1 MYKCTTLTC
10 QYTCKI
16 FSRKKSNSK
25 IFSRKKSN
33 RDTVQKQNTNTL
45 SCSRRFYLLSIC
57 SKKIDSSE
65 FHKQIHDF
73 ELPIHWDFFWRA
85 KWAGKHYQNVTPMT
99 RILHAPFTCYHYVIH
114 KFTAL
119 NYTNKFMTLTCPFI
133 SLFWNFNHIDVQ
145 GKRTVRRTSFA
156 WIDCFNL
163 KIRGVSVIWNEWIY
177 FYCCWWCFFSF
188 FFLSYFDFACCL

>member
-1 MYKCTTLTC
+1 MYKWMILTC

-16 FSRKKSNSK
+16 FSRKKST
-25 IFSRKKSN
+25 
-33 RDTVQKQNTNTL
+33 RDTVQKQNIHRLN
-45 SCSRRFYLLSIC
+45 CSRAFYLLSIC
-57 SKKIDSSE
+57 SKKIDCSE

-73 ELPIHWDFFWRA
+73 ELPIYWFFCWRA

-99 RILHAPFTCYHYVIH
+99 RILHAPFTCYHYVIN

-119 NYTNKFMTLTCPFI
+119 NYTNKFITLICSFI

-156 WIDCFNL
+156 WIDFCNL
-163 KIRGVSVIWNEWIY
+163 KNRGVNAI
-177 FYCCWWCFFSF
+177 
-188 FFLSYFDFACCL
+188 